1 LEVSNV
7 LRATL
12 LSLTLASIPMFA
24 QTSPAI
30 QERVAA
36 QQNLIRVL
44 RSDLERYKPEHPQV
58 RESRAL
64 ISVLEE
70 QSRLLQQPAEQWQP
84 DAVQQ
89 QVKAITLQLGIL
101 RNQTANYKP
110 SHPDMIRSRAII
122 DLLEADLRDLQRR

>member
-1 LEVSNV
+1 M

-12 LSLTLASIPMFA
+12 LSLTLASMPMVA

-36 QQNLIRVL
+36 QQNLIRVV
-44 RSDLERYKPEHPQV
+44 RCDLERYKPEHPQV

-64 ISVLEE
+64 IGVLEE

-101 RNQTANYKP
+101 RSQTANYRP
-110 SHPDMIRSRAII
+110 SHSELSRSRAII
-122 DLLEADLRDLQRR
+122 DLLEADLRDLQR

>member
-1 LEVSNV
+1 M

-12 LSLTLASIPMFA
+12 LALTLASIPTFA

-44 RSDLERYKPEHPQV
+44 RSDMERYKPEHPQV

-84 DAVQQ
+84 DTVQQ
-89 QVKAITLQLGIL
+89 QVQAITRQLDIL
-101 RNQTANYKP
+101 RNQTANYRP
-110 SHPDMIRSRAII
+110 SHPELSRSRAII
-122 DLLEADLRDLQRR
+122 DLLEADLRDLQR